1 VPFVEKDVAE
11 DYTAAMEMIRRSGQQ
26 GVPVVATETEVVV
39 GFDQARLARIAE
51 QVSAPKRPALGL
63 LGADAE
69 SYLARHPEAAA
80 ALPPETKGVFVG
92 AVRPDTVADR
102 AGIQPGDVVVA
113 LAGKRVKGMA
123 GMDQLIGTLAAGDA
137 VSVRF
142 LRGDGDQTATL
153 QF

>member
-1 VPFVEKDVAE
+1 
-11 DYTAAMEMIRRSGQQ
+11 MEMIRRSGQQ
-26 GVPVVATETEVVV
+26 GVPVVATDSEVIL
-39 GFDQARLARIAE
+39 GFDQVALARLAERL
-51 QVSAPKRPALGL
+51 SGPKRPALGL

-80 ALPPETKGVFVG
+80 TLPPDTKGVFVG

-102 AGIQPGDVVVA
+102 AGIRPGDVVVA
-113 LAGKRVKGMA
+113 LAGKRVRGMA
-123 GMDQLIGTLAAGDA
+123 TMDQLIGTLAAGDA

-142 LRGDGDQTATL
+142 LRGGEDQTATL